1 VFSSLLD
8 PFRKSASGKY
18 KMVLFN
24 FMRISGANF
33 FWTCAALALVAILVP
48 VVSAGPLSAGQQQR
62 KTVWDGAY
70 TAEQAARGRQA
81 YLKEC
86 GSCHSENLQGGD
98 EAPGLVGSAFL
109 AQWVDL
115 SAGDL
120 FERTRISMPQD
131 RPSQLSRATYADVL
145 AHIFKVNGFP
155 EGSTE
160 LPTETVALKAIMIVT
175 KPEK

>member
-1 VFSSLLD
+1 
-8 PFRKSASGKY
+8 
-18 KMVLFN
+18 MVLFKFMKMGPSSARPSLTERGN
-24 FMRISGANF
+24 FL
-33 FWTCAALALVAILVP
+33 WTCAAPALVALLLLV
-48 VVSAGPLSAGQQQR
+48 AGAGALSAGGQQS

-70 TAEQAARGRQA
+70 TAEQAARGREA

-115 SAGDL
+115 STGDL

-131 RPSQLSRATYADVL
+131 RPGQLSRATYADIL

-155 EGSTE
+155 EGRAE
-160 LPTETVALKAIMIVT
+160 LPTDTVTLKTIMIVT

>member
-1 VFSSLLD
+1 
-8 PFRKSASGKY
+8 
-18 KMVLFN
+18 MVLFKLMN
-24 FMRISGANF
+24 ISGLKAGPSSARPSITPRGHF
-33 FWTCAALALVAILVP
+33 FCPCAAAALVALLLLVVGVGP
-48 VVSAGPLSAGQQQR
+48 SSAGGQQA
-62 KTVWDGAY
+62 KTVWNGAY
-70 TAEQAARGRQA
+70 TAEQAARGRAA

-131 RPSQLSRATYADVL
+131 RPGQLSRATYADIL